1 MATYN
6 LPKQIDYTQKMTA
19 LPSATSTTSVVL
31 SPVNGATFNFG
42 GDVIQFDLPNRSFL
56 IGSSSFVIRW
66 LLLTLLLLLL
76 SLLPSNDP
84 FSRCETTV
92 VLQ

>member
-42 GDVIQFDLPNRSFL
+42 GDVIQFDLNRSFL
-56 IGSSSFVIRW
+56 IGSSM
-66 LLLTLLLLLL
+66 
-76 SLLPSNDP
+76 
-84 FSRCETTV
+84 
-92 VLQ
+92 VLRYKMAITNAVTATILATQQ

>member
-56 IGSSSFVIRW
+56 IGSSMVLRYKMAI
-66 LLLTLLLLLL
+66 T
-76 SLLPSNDP
+76 NAVTA
-84 FSRCETTV
+84 TTI
-92 VLQ
+92 LATQQ